1 MCIVNIVT
9 HCLHTCKNYALHKA
23 KVYCFFHANCSI
35 VLISCFTKVHNLLVA
50 AQNFITRNGC
60 SENLSTSS
68 SNWVSLVPRT
78 IKFVEIQ
85 PSHVEEMRFLFGTE
99 EFVKNCKAEIHDTVS
114 DFNLVSRPV

>member
-1 MCIVNIVT
+1 MNIPY
-9 HCLHTCKNYALHKA
+9 LKLRYIAFLCKLY
-23 KVYCFFHANCSI
+23 SGI
-35 VLISCFTKVHNLLVA
+35 VLISFFTKVHNLLVT

-68 SNWVSLVPRT
+68 SNWVSLIPRT

-114 DFNLVSRPV
+114 DLGG